1 MDPFRFSHPIR
12 VRYSEI
18 DGQKVV
24 FNAHYLTYV
33 DVATVEYF
41 RHVVGPNFLQLAEEG
56 YFDIALAKIT
66 LEFKQPARL
75 DDVID
80 VHCRVVRLGNSSM
93 HFEYLIT
100 RDEEILVRA
109 EAVQVSFDGKTGKSK
124 PIPDDIRA
132 KITAFEKLA

>member
-1 MDPFRFSHPIR
+1 MDPFHFKHSIR

-18 DGQKVV
+18 DGQKIV

-33 DVATVEYF
+33 DVATIEYF

-56 YFDIALAKIT
+56 YFDIALAKVS
-66 LEFKQPARL
+66 LEFKKPARL

-80 VHCRVVRLGNSSM
+80 VHCRIVRLGNSSM
-93 HFEYLIT
+93 TFEYLIT
-100 RDEEILVRA
+100 RGEEELVRA
-109 EAVQVSFDGKTGKSK
+109 ESVQVSFDAKTGKSK

-132 KITAFEKLA
+132 KIMAFEKMG